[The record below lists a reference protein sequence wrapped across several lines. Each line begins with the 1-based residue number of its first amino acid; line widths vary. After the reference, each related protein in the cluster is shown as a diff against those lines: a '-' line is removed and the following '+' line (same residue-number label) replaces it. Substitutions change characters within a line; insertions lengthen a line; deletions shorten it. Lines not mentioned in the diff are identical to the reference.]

1 MSARNSFIE
10 SIRCNDDVIAAT
22 VEAGRNHRP
31 DNFSKTGNS
40 GGGWEIGDDG
50 AGSLGRTPDYKGDNS
65 MRTIDKLTSQTDTV
79 KEQGDEIIETGET
92 KLEGAGEMKS
102 AIDSL
107 EALDEDAQEIID
119 TATEGAQEVASE
131 QAESAIMQPMEGV
144 NEGLTEVTN
153 EATESADIEHQNA
166 DTISDAVGDYGSVS
180 SQAESSF
187 EQHASEIESVGD
199 NAQEIN
205 DEFRDRSNEMK
216 DELDSFFG

>member
-1 MSARNSFIE
+1 MPGRNSFIE
-10 SIRCNDDVIAAT
+10 SIRCDESIIAAT
-22 VEAGRNHRP
+22 VEVSKNHRQT
-31 DNFSKTGNS
+31 NFSQNGNTD
-40 GGGWEIGDDG
+40 GGWEIGDDG
-50 AGSLGRTPDYKGDNS
+50 PGSMGRTPDCKGDNS
-65 MRTIDKLTSQTDTV
+65 MRTIDKLTDQTDTV
-79 KEQGDEIIETGET
+79 KEQGDEIVETGET
-92 KLEGAGEMKS
+92 KIEEAGEMKS

-144 NEGLTEVTN
+144 NEGLTEVTT

-187 EQHASEIESVGD
+187 EQHAEEIESVGD